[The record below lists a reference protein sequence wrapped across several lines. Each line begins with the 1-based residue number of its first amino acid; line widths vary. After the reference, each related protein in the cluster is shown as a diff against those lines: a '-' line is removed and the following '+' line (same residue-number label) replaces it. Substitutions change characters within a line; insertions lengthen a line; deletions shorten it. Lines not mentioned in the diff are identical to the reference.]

1 MRSVRAF
8 LSFKCRLNRAE
19 YAIVFVGYLLLPTM
33 FFLTES
39 STHANGYRIRKV
51 TKVTLEELSKILDAV
66 NAGLCRLF
74 VSSMQLNTA
83 PNPIPGLFAAD
94 ELVGGFFGGYPEV
107 PDSSRAVYSGALPV
121 EKRQN

>member
-1 MRSVRAF
+1 MPVEPRGV
-8 LSFKCRLNRAE
+8 CNR
-19 YAIVFVGYLLLPTM
+19 FVGYLLLPTM

-74 VSSMQLNTA
+74 VSSMQLCVPTIPYKSFAERTA
-83 PNPIPGLFAAD
+83 
-94 ELVGGFFGGYPEV
+94 V
-107 PDSSRAVYSGALPV
+107 RGAC
-121 EKRQN
+121 